1 MAPPDADLD
10 AGLILGVI
18 ADDFTGATDIG
29 SMLVR
34 GGMRV
39 LQTVGTP
46 SSEMMATIDAD
57 AVIVALKSRSIAADE
72 AIQQSLESCR
82 VLQEHGAQYI
92 YFKYCSTFDS
102 TPDGNIGP
110 VAEALANH
118 LGAAFIPYVPS
129 LPENGRSVFHGHM
142 FIFDKLLNESPMRN
156 HPLNPM
162 TDANLVRWL
171 DQQTKDGVNFLPLA
185 VIEKGAAAVTA
196 HCAALANG
204 GQRHIIA
211 DTVRDANFAVMAE
224 AFLECPLITGGSGL
238 ATALARLH
246 GGTTRPND
254 ARIQTATKGRKLILA
269 GSASA
274 MTLVQIDD
282 FIAKGGPTKRLD
294 PREIV
299 KDTGLVEATIDW
311 ADAQSADRPILIY
324 GSGTPEQVRAAQAEL
339 GRENAGKIL
348 EQALSDIAFA
358 LHDGTSQ
365 PTRQLIV
372 AGGETSGAVVAA
384 LGVKALRIGPE
395 IDPGVPWT
403 EAQDEHGDSLGHLAL
418 KSGNF
423 GAANFFTRAFDLLE

>member
-1 MAPPDADLD
+1 MVPTDTDRD

-29 SMLVR
+29 GMLVR

-39 LQTVGTP
+39 VQTVGTP
-46 SSEMMATIDAD
+46 SPELMAAIDAD
-57 AVIVALKSRSIAADE
+57 AVIIALKSRSIAADE
-72 AIQQSLESCR
+72 AVQQSLEACR
-82 VLQEHGAQYI
+82 VLRDHGAQCI

-102 TPDGNIGP
+102 TPEGNIGP
-110 VAEALANH
+110 VAEALADY
-118 LGAAFIPYVPS
+118 LGATFIPYVPS
-129 LPENGRSVFHGHM
+129 LPENGRSIFHGHM
-142 FIFDKLLNESPMRN
+142 FVFDKLLNESPMRN

-162 TDANLVRWL
+162 TDSNLVRWL
-171 DQQTKDGVNFLPLA
+171 DQQTRDGVDLLPLS

-196 HCAALANG
+196 HCDTLADG

-224 AFLECPLITGGSGL
+224 AFVDCPLITGGSGL

-246 GGTTRPND
+246 GGTTGPDD
-254 ARIQTATKGRKLILA
+254 ARILTPAKGRKLILA

-282 FIAKGGPTKRLD
+282 FIAKGGPAKRLE
-294 PREIV
+294 PRELA
-299 KDTGLVEATIDW
+299 KDAGLVKVAIDW
-311 ADAQSADRPILIY
+311 AGAQSADRPILIY
-324 GSGTPEQVRAAQAEL
+324 GSGTPEQVRASQAEL
-339 GRENAGKIL
+339 GREKAGEIL
-348 EQALSDIAFA
+348 ERALSDIAVA
-358 LHDGTSQ
+358 LHDDSNH
-365 PTRQLIV
+365 PARQMIV

-395 IDPGVPWT
+395 IGPGVPWT
-403 EAQDEHGDSLGHLAL
+403 EAQDEHGGTLGHLAL

-423 GAANFFTRAFDLLE
+423 GAADFFTRAFDFLE